1 MNHSFLRLLL
11 CAALLLP
18 AACRA
23 DSVTERPY
31 WQQKATLYEILPAS
45 ADDII
50 FFGNSI
56 TDGGE
61 WAELFGMPNVKNR
74 GISGDVVNGLRQ
86 RLDAIVKG
94 KPAKVFIMIGIND
107 ISHGISA
114 DSIAAD
120 YARLV
125 WELRRKSPATKVYLQ
140 SVLPVDNT
148 FKRYKNMIG
157 RDHLIAPV
165 NDRIKQIADE
175 EGCTYIDLWPLF
187 LDNSTGRLNRKYT
200 NDGLHIN
207 GQGYMAWAEYIRRFV
222 TE

>member
-1 MNHSFLRLLL
+1 MNSAFIRLLL
-11 CAALLLP
+11 CTALFMP
-18 AACRA
+18 VACRA

-31 WQQKATLYEILPAS
+31 WQQKATLYEVLPAS

-94 KPAKVFIMIGIND
+94 KPAKVFIMIGVND
-107 ISHGISA
+107 ISHGISP

-125 WELRRKSPATKVYLQ
+125 KELRRKSPSTKVYLQ

-148 FKRYKNMIG
+148 FRRYKNMIG
-157 RDHLIAPV
+157 RDHLIAPF
-165 NDRIKQIADE
+165 NDRIQRIADE
-175 EGCTYIDLWPLF
+175 EGCTYIDLWPVF

-200 NDGLHIN
+200 NDGLHLN
-207 GQGYMAWAEYIRRFV
+207 GQGYMAWADYIRRYV